1 MLNKVAKI
9 ILFIFILVQNNIS
22 FSQQAEGLGKI
33 GYKAFLNSIDK
44 YPAFGTSMEI
54 FDSDSNLVKKHPY
67 WKGIIENLKPGKYT
81 LKASNSGQTKTK
93 TVDVWEDRMQIVNF
107 FFDFETGNIH
117 FLNMIKDVQDS
128 KAYGSITNVLHQTGE
143 PVYTGTRAEGT
154 IRNLPIGEYEVISR
168 NSDISYNK
176 KIQVEENTTKDVI
189 FEFDLGK
196 GRISFRC
203 FLDSLLEKAAYGA
216 KIMIYRMPYNE
227 LISPIYTNQWR
238 ATTSFLPAGNY
249 SIVGSYQNKTK
260 RLTTHVLNDST
271 SNINIVFDVQN
282 IRFSYRCYRNQN
294 QEPANGAVLEVYS
307 NTGQLIERGEGWRDT
322 FFLAEGA
329 YKVRATYLGKSYE
342 FDVQISSNDGLRV
355 ERDFILE

>member
-1 MLNKVAKI
+1 MITLYKTQEIVPMFSKTAKI
-9 ILFIFILVQNNIS
+9 ILLLFILILPIAS
-22 FSQQAEGLGKI
+22 FSQQTGDTGKI
-33 GYKAFLNSIDK
+33 GYKAFLKSIDRF
-44 YPAFGTSMEI
+44 PAFGTSLEV

-67 WKGIIENLKPGKYT
+67 WKGIIENLKPGQYT
-81 LKASNSGQTKTK
+81 LKASNSGQTMTK
-93 TVDVWEDRMQIVNF
+93 TVDVWENRMQLVNF

-154 IRNLPIGEYEVISR
+154 IRNLPIGEYEVLSR
-168 NSDISYNK
+168 NSDLSFSK
-176 KIQVEENTTKDVI
+176 KIHVQENTTQDVI

-227 LISPIYTNQWR
+227 LISPVYENQWR
-238 ATTSFLPAGNY
+238 VTTPFIPAGRY

-260 RLTTHVLNDST
+260 RVTTSVLND
-271 SNINIVFDVQN
+271 
-282 IRFSYRCYRNQN
+282 
-294 QEPANGAVLEVYS
+294 
-307 NTGQLIERGEGWRDT
+307 
-322 FFLAEGA
+322 
-329 YKVRATYLGKSYE
+329 
-342 FDVQISSNDGLRV
+342 
-355 ERDFILE
+355 